1 MMRAM
6 WTSPRSIS
14 LALIVGAF
22 GCGVTSFSVQNA
34 WCAEAKASNQIET
47 SGTTSVTDT
56 LRQLER
62 EWNDAIK
69 ARDGARAS
77 SFMADDYFLAVGRP
91 GAPLGVFPK
100 QQWLAVLTQYL
111 IQDFTFGEMVVHAYG
126 DTATVAYPYH
136 QKPTSH
142 GDDLTG
148 DYVILD
154 VWRKDGASWK
164 VAARY
169 STRFNRTAA
178 QNEQMGQPK

>member
-1 MMRAM
+1 M
-6 WTSPRSIS
+6 
-14 LALIVGAF
+14 
-22 GCGVTSFSVQNA
+22 
-34 WCAEAKASNQIET
+34 AKSA
-47 SGTTSVTDT
+47 TDT

-69 ARDGARAS
+69 ARDVVRAS

-100 QQWLAVLTQYL
+100 QQWLAVLTQYM
-111 IQDFTFGEMVVHAYG
+111 IQDFTFGEMVVHTYG

-136 QKPTSH
+136 QTATSH

-169 STRFNRTAA
+169 STRFNRSAA
-178 QNEQMGQPK
+178 QNEKMGQPK